1 MWYDI
6 YIRIV
11 GDDKMNI
18 SVDFLLSLRK
28 KLDNDYDEIE
38 SKINKMYTKNK
49 SDNVQDL
56 IKKQDLVDMQLD
68 LIDSIIYNLENTPK
82 LYNKLVNINDEYK
95 QM

>member
-1 MWYDI
+1 
-6 YIRIV
+6 
-11 GDDKMNI
+11 MNI

-28 KLDNDYDEIE
+28 KLDDDYDEIE

>member
-1 MWYDI
+1 
-6 YIRIV
+6 
-11 GDDKMNI
+11 MNI
-18 SVDFLLSLRK
+18 SVNFLLSLRK
-28 KLDNDYDEIE
+28 KLDDDYDEIE

-56 IKKQDLVDMQLD
+56 INKQDLVDMQLD
-68 LIDSIIYNLENTPK
+68 LIDSIIYNLDNTPK